1 MKIHGRG
8 LRDHIRLLWPLF
20 AFIAAVWALRLGLAA
35 AECPRSLVDVV
46 SVTAATALCML
57 LAPILIH
64 TRNFGSY
71 SNIVFAA
78 FLLALWAQ
86 LLIVS
91 VIAFTALTG
100 IPTIYAAPEFSGG
113 LSIAAH
119 IEGQLS
125 FAVGF
130 GTLFGSGMGC
140 LLFWLLRRIVP
151 RPLQPPHG

>member
-1 MKIHGRG
+1 MKINGRG
-8 LRDHIRLLWPLF
+8 FRDHIRLLWPLL
-20 AFIAAVWALRLGLAA
+20 AFITAVWALRMVLAA
-35 AECPRSLVDVV
+35 AECPRSVV
-46 SVTAATALCML
+46 HAASVTVATAFCIL
-57 LAPILIH
+57 LAAILIH
-64 TRNFGSY
+64 ARDFGSY
-71 SNIVFAA
+71 SNVVFAV

-113 LSIAAH
+113 LSVARH

-125 FAVGF
+125 FALGV

-151 RPLQPPHG
+151 PPHQ